1 MDNDKDKSL
10 FSIVKDGI
18 YILQMEITSR
28 DEFNASIN
36 IKFQS
41 PYGLL
46 TAKDFP
52 MLKFYGFM
60 CFYYF
65 LLATLWSVSSAMY
78 WKDLLRIQFWV
89 GAVILLGMLEKA
101 CFYFEY
107 HQANENGFSSLSLA
121 LIAELV
127 SASHMYLSPSM
138 KLTSCLI

>member
-1 MDNDKDKSL
+1 M
-10 FSIVKDGI
+10 KDGL
-18 YILQMEITSR
+18 YILQLEIISVNGR
-28 DEFNASIN
+28 DPFNATIN
-36 IKFQS
+36 LRFQS

-46 TAKDFP
+46 TAKDLP

-60 CFYYF
+60 CTFYF
-65 LLATLWSVSSAMY
+65 ILATLWLTFSALH

-127 SASHMYLSPSM
+127 SEL
-138 KLTSCLI
+138 KFLQ

>member
-1 MDNDKDKSL
+1 MLFQVDKDKSL

-18 YILQMEITSR
+18 YILQMEMTSR
-28 DEFNASIN
+28 DDFNASIN

-65 LLATLWSVSSAMY
+65 LLATVWLGFSSMY

-89 GAVILLGMLEKA
+89 GGVILLGMLEKA

-107 HQANENGFSSLSLA
+107 HQANENGFSSLPLA

-127 SASHMYLSPSM
+127 SFS
-138 KLTSCLI
+138 